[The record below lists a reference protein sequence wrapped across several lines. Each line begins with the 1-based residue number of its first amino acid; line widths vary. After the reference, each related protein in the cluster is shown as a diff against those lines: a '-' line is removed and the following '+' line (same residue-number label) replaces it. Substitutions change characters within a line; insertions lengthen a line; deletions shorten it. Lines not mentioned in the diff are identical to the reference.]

1 MAEGKTAAEI
11 QRETN
16 MVVEGIRATAAAYEL
31 AQRHHVVMPITEQA
45 WKVIYQGKSA
55 KEAVLELMT
64 RSKTHEVEETA
75 Y

>member
-1 MAEGKTAAEI
+1 MSWRSA
-11 QRETN
+11 N
-16 MVVEGIRATAAAYEL
+16 
-31 AQRHHVVMPITEQA
+31 HVVMPITEQA
-45 WKVIYQGKSA
+45 WQVIYQGKSA